1 MVVGSGLPC
10 NGGVGKRTDILLI
23 EDDPDV
29 GLLLVDI
36 LTADGDVDAS
46 LVPHPSEIP
55 AEADPTVVVTD
66 LFGSAWYDRAT
77 ATRQLEQLR
86 RRFPGVPV
94 ILVTAHGHA
103 ARDRDLL
110 PADAVM
116 EKPFDVDALAQLV
129 LSFRLTPRTA
139 TIA

>member
-1 MVVGSGLPC
+1 M
-10 NGGVGKRTDILLI
+10 GKRTGILLI

-36 LTADGDVDAS
+36 FTAHGDVDAS
-46 LVPHPSEIP
+46 LVRHPSEIP

-86 RRFPGVPV
+86 RRFPGVPM

-103 ARDRDLL
+103 ARDRGVL
-110 PADAVM
+110 PADAVI
-116 EKPFDVDALAQLV
+116 EKPFDVDALGQLV
-129 LSFRLTPRTA
+129 LSFHLARRTVTDSLTKA
-139 TIA
+139 